1 MITTTG
7 LTRIY
12 GKGEN
17 AVTAVNNLDIRIDD
31 GELVA
36 ITGKSG
42 SGKTTLLNIL
52 GGLDKATGGSVCYD
66 DTDITKLA
74 DTALADF
81 RLNKIGFVFQ
91 NYNLFKGIAGSQFV
105 GMANFE
111 FVFKMRD
118 FSIALQNTLLL
129 NFLDLIVGF
138 PVPIILS
145 IMLNE
150 IKSTGIKRVSQTL
163 LYLPHFLSWVIIGGM
178 VLTIFAPTTGVVNST
193 LMKMNLI
200 SNNIPFLTNGVYW
213 RVTYVLVGVWQSMGW
228 GTILYM
234 AAITGINQE
243 LFEAAKID
251 GANKMQQI
259 WHVTLPGIRS
269 TIVVL
274 LILNVGQMMN
284 IGFDRPFVIGNTMVQ
299 DYCDVI
305 STFVY
310 RAGIKNAQFARA
322 TAIGL
327 FQSVV
332 GLVMITT
339 ANFVSRR
346 LGEEGIM

>member
-1 MITTTG
+1 
-7 LTRIY
+7 
-12 GKGEN
+12 
-17 AVTAVNNLDIRIDD
+17 
-31 GELVA
+31 
-36 ITGKSG
+36 
-42 SGKTTLLNIL
+42 
-52 GGLDKATGGSVCYD
+52 
-66 DTDITKLA
+66 
-74 DTALADF
+74 
-81 RLNKIGFVFQ
+81 
-91 NYNLFKGIAGSQFV
+91 
-105 GMANFE
+105 MANFE

-332 GLVMITT
+332 GLVMIST